1 MEEESLF
8 FDELT
13 KIYNRKG
20 FYKYTSILLEE
31 HKDVDFCLIYWNIRK
46 FKVLNN
52 LFGMQTGDQILIHIA
67 DILHNEFSHQI
78 ATYGR
83 IDADNFICCVPKE
96 IMDAGYW
103 KELLDISFT
112 ISGSTYHFYSCCG
125 LYHITDSSLPINKMV
140 DMARLAMESVKTNYM
155 KPYAWYDASMFDNII
170 EEQHLVSDFHAA
182 IEQKQFTVYFQ
193 PICRANDG
201 LVVSA
206 EALVRWIHP
215 KRGMISPGSF
225 IPLFEKNGLI
235 HILDRYVWNETCQM
249 LRERL
254 DAGKHVVPVSINVS
268 RVEFYNP
275 ELADEIKAIVDKYEL
290 PVDLVK
296 IEITETAYADNPDQV
311 QHAVKALHDY
321 GFLVLMDDFGSGYS
335 SLNILKSLPID
346 ILKIDMQ
353 FMDNL
358 DDNEKASIILEAVIR
373 MAKWMKLPVVAEG
386 VETRKEW
393 NYLKSME
400 CEMVQGYYFYKPIPQ
415 ADFCEVL
422 NQEDLQKYAVKERN
436 LFELD
441 DTIFDIFNHSNS
453 KENMLFYDMI
463 GGMGVVEMTGDSLE
477 ILQVNRGYY
486 EVFYGNETPLSE
498 ITSVLHK
505 KIQEPTLSELLPSC
519 QKAKET
525 KQIQALQLYLQRPD
539 HSFLWVNVKLRYIGS
554 RGKQSL
560 FYFAIDDIDELKKA
574 EQERY
579 LTAYSS
585 ALLKIFDKVYRLDYE
600 TGMAEVLHTSQTDN
614 MKVKEQYFFKDFFQR
629 FSDSITLPE
638 GSDALEVMKSKERL
652 DEHLNAS
659 SSGCYEIT
667 YHYKLEDNM
676 VHCITALFFKIEPHA
691 GHKEYLCCI
700 KKKNKRP
707 ANISSK

>member
-1 MEEESLF
+1 MEEEQIY
-8 FDELT
+8 FDDLT

-20 FYKYTSILLEE
+20 FYKYTALLLEQHSE
-31 HKDVDFCLIYWNIRK
+31 IDFCLIYWNIRK

-52 LFGMQTGDQILIHIA
+52 LFGMQTGDQILIHLA
-67 DILHNEFSHQI
+67 DILQNEFSDQI

-83 IDADNFICCVPKE
+83 IGADNFICCVPKQ

-103 KELLDISFT
+103 KDLLDISFS

-125 LYHITDSSLPINKMV
+125 LYPIKDRSLAINKMV
-140 DMARLAMESVKTNYM
+140 DMARLAMESIKTNYM
-155 KPYAWYDASMFDNII
+155 KPYAWYDGSMLDSMI
-170 EEQHLVSDFHAA
+170 EEQRLVSDFHTG

-193 PICRANDG
+193 PICRADDG

-215 KRGMISPGSF
+215 LRGMISPGSF

-235 HILDRYVWNETCQM
+235 HILDRFVWNETCAM
-249 LRERL
+249 LKARI

-275 ELADEIKAIVDKYEL
+275 ELADEIKEIVDKYEL
-290 PVDLVK
+290 PINLIK
-296 IEITETAYADNPDQV
+296 IEITETAYADNPAQV
-311 QHAVKALHDY
+311 QNVVKRLHDY

-335 SLNILKSLPID
+335 SLNILKNLPID
-346 ILKIDMQ
+346 VLKIDMQ

-358 DDNEKASIILEAVIR
+358 DDNEKASIILEAIIR

-400 CEMVQGYYFYKPIPQ
+400 CEMVQGYYFYKPLPQ
-415 ADFCEVL
+415 QDFCEVL
-422 NQEDLQKYAVKERN
+422 DQVDLQKYAVKERN

-463 GGMGVVEMTGDSLE
+463 GGMGVMEMTGDALE

-486 EVFYGNETPLSE
+486 EVFYGTEAPLSE
-498 ITSVLHK
+498 TTSVLHK
-505 KIQEPTLSELLPSC
+505 KLQEPNLSYILPAC
-519 QKAKET
+519 IAAKET
-525 KQIQALQLYLQRPD
+525 NQVQSTQLHLQRPD
-539 HSFLWVNVKLRYIGS
+539 ESFIWINLKLRYIGS
-554 RGKQSL
+554 RGRHSL
-560 FYFAIDDIDELKKA
+560 FYFAIDNIDELKKA

-585 ALLKIFDKVYRLDYE
+585 ALLKIFDKVYRLDY
-600 TGMAEVLHTSQTDN
+600 TSGMAEVLHTNKSDAMEIKQ
-614 MKVKEQYFFKDFFQR
+614 QYYFKDFFQR
-629 FSDSITLPE
+629 FSEMITVSNEKILT
-638 GSDALEVMKSKERL
+638 DVLQSKESL
-652 DEHLNAS
+652 DKHLEESDN
-659 SSGCYEIT
+659 GCYDIT
-667 YHYKLEDNM
+667 YHFTPPNGNTQT
-676 VHCITALFFKIEPHA
+676 ISALFFKIEPEP
-691 GHKEYLCCI
+691 GHEDYLCCI
-700 KKKNKRP
+700 KKRL
-707 ANISSK
+707 S

>member
-83 IDADNFICCVPKE
+83 IEADNFICCVPKE

-254 DAGKHVVPVSINVS
+254 DAGKHVVPISINVS

-296 IEITETAYADNPDQV
+296 IEITETAYADNPAQV

-358 DDNEKASIILEAVIR
+358 DDNEKASIILEAIIR

-400 CEMVQGYYFYKPIPQ
+400 CEMVQGYYFYKPIPKE
-415 ADFCEVL
+415 DFCEVL
-422 NQEDLQKYAVKERN
+422 DQEDLQKYAVKERN

-463 GGMGVVEMTGDSLE
+463 GGMGVMEMTGNALE

-486 EVFYGNETPLSE
+486 EVFYGTEASLTEAPP
-498 ITSVLHK
+498 VLHK
-505 KIQEPTLSELLPSC
+505 KLKEPSLSLVLAAC
-519 QKAKET
+519 HNAKDSN
-525 KQIQALQLYLQRPD
+525 QIQSLQLHLERSD
-539 HSFLWVNVKLRYIGS
+539 ASFVWVNLKLRYIGS
-554 RGKQSL
+554 RGRHSL
-560 FYFAIDDIDELKKA
+560 FYFAIDNIDEIKKA

-585 ALLKIFDKVYRLDYE
+585 ALLKVFDKVYRLDYE
-600 TGMAEVLHTSQTDN
+600 NGMAEVLHTNRSDD
-614 MKVKEQYFFKDFFQR
+614 MKIKEQYYFKNFFQR
-629 FSDSITLPE
+629 FSKMISITNGLE
-638 GSDALEVMKSKERL
+638 ADAFQVLGSKDVLDQRLEER
-652 DEHLNAS
+652 DN
-659 SSGCYEIT
+659 GCYELT
-667 YHYKLEDNM
+667 YQFTPPRGKTQ
-676 VHCITALFFKIEPHA
+676 IISALIFKIELEPNHE
-691 GHKEYLCCI
+691 EYLCCM
-700 KKKNKRP
+700 KKRLP
-707 ANISSK
+707 H